1 MRYFTLPVLCSVFLC
16 LFLLSCAGLEGTKEA
31 SRLYK
36 WRQGKTYVIEES
48 NLMPEG
54 LRNGRLF
61 LFRNPQAQSVT
72 VFDLEKQKTYTF
84 KKQGNTPDAYL
95 FLFRNMGFF
104 NDTLVVVS
112 NIPKLLLYDY
122 RKGDF
127 VTSIPVERRRQ
138 TFAPFLLPR
147 VIGQQ
152 IVAIDPPQGAW
163 SDPQLYQQNT
173 PYLWVYDLSTGQAH
187 WLGTFPEEGSLLKGG
202 KFYYLNAGLWLF
214 DGNERY
220 LYMVPVGEPLLVIFD
235 LQSKQKV
242 AVERLPIDAFTVQT
256 YKTGSTEY
264 IINDYAD
271 LYLTSGFVRMQLLG
285 KDTLAL
291 IYKKAYTKE
300 RLQQFIKEHPDFP
313 EKEHPPLF
321 YGMVYYRLSDK
332 RVVLDVDLPEEIDKP
347 VALLGPDKLAALL
360 PPTEESERK
369 NHSLLKIYTLSSE

>member
-1 MRYFTLPVLCSVFLC
+1 
-16 LFLLSCAGLEGTKEA
+16 
-31 SRLYK
+31 
-36 WRQGKTYVIEES
+36 
-48 NLMPEG
+48 
-54 LRNGRLF
+54 
-61 LFRNPQAQSVT
+61 
-72 VFDLEKQKTYTF
+72 
-84 KKQGNTPDAYL
+84 
-95 FLFRNMGFF
+95 
-104 NDTLVVVS
+104 
-112 NIPKLLLYDY
+112 
-122 RKGDF
+122 
-127 VTSIPVERRRQ
+127 
-138 TFAPFLLPR
+138 
-147 VIGQQ
+147 
-152 IVAIDPPQGAW
+152 
-163 SDPQLYQQNT
+163 
-173 PYLWVYDLSTGQAH
+173 
-187 WLGTFPEEGSLLKGG
+187 
-202 KFYYLNAGLWLF
+202 
-214 DGNERY
+214 
-220 LYMVPVGEPLLVIFD
+220 
-235 LQSKQKV
+235 
-242 AVERLPIDAFTVQT
+242 VQT